1 MVYNGHMRATLP
13 FIAALVAGLTVLLPG
28 CHEDPASS
36 HIPEVV
42 NVKDNFHLQMSDVKN
57 HDTLLVYYWPMEGTS
72 ANIDQSASIRGGQVA
87 IVIQDNSQVEV
98 YQTDMK
104 QNGSFGTMSGA
115 AGFWRIRVTLTNFS
129 GMIDFRAQR
138 R

>member
-1 MVYNGHMRATLP
+1 VYNWHMRVTLL
-13 FIAALVAGLTVLLPG
+13 FIAALVAGITMFLPG
-28 CHEDPASS
+28 CHKNPASS
-36 HIPEVV
+36 HIPQVV

-57 HDTLLVYYWPMEGTS
+57 HDTLLVYYWPMEGMS
-72 ANIDQSASIRGGQVA
+72 ANIDQSASIKGGQVA
-87 IVIQDNSQVEV
+87 IVIEDNSQLQI

-104 QNGSFGTMSGA
+104 QNGSFTTMSGT
-115 AGFWRIRVTLTNFS
+115 AGYWRIRVALTDFS

>member
-1 MVYNGHMRATLP
+1 MFM
-13 FIAALVAGLTVLLPG
+13 AALMVGITMFLPG
-28 CHEDPASS
+28 CQEDPASS

-42 NVKDNFHLQMSDVKN
+42 NVKDRFHLQMNDVRN
-57 HDTLLVYYWPMEGTS
+57 HDTLLVYYWSMEGTS
-72 ANIDQSASIRGGQVA
+72 ANIDQSASIKGGRVS
-87 IVIQDNSQVEV
+87 IVVEDDSQVSV

-104 QNGSFGTMSGA
+104 QNGSFTTMSGA